1 MFVIM
6 KRNKIIFG
14 LILSLISTLY
24 SCKSSVEKDAQK
36 IAELKCESKE
46 LLKKISSGDMSVIE
60 DSKNLGEKITQL
72 SEEMDKKY
80 TSDEDQKA
88 FFEALK
94 SASAECD

>member
-1 MFVIM
+1 
-6 KRNKIIFG
+6 
-14 LILSLISTLY
+14 
-24 SCKSSVEKDAQK
+24 
-36 IAELKCESKE
+36 
-46 LLKKISSGDMSVIE
+46 MSVIE

-88 FFEALK
+88 FLEALK